1 MGLHLILQLVKDDE
15 GSERKTSALFKSQRE
30 KKKTKQF
37 KSFSNTHIKC
47 KVRSATWELYSDCR
61 EDETLQ
67 ALVSYNTAFHWLVN
81 NFLCCFLSSQLTI
94 GDRLGP
100 ARVRGRVIVHQI
112 KVDLSHHGVQLSSL
126 LPIAVSWEQ
135 LIYDGLSPDQV
146 ITDRGEKK
154 SLGRYRNID
163 LSSQCFLR
171 AQREMRK
178 HRQSH
183 HRVWKHSSC
192 PQTASK

>member
-1 MGLHLILQLVKDDE
+1 M
-15 GSERKTSALFKSQRE
+15 F
-30 KKKTKQF
+30 
-37 KSFSNTHIKC
+37 
-47 KVRSATWELYSDCR
+47 
-61 EDETLQ
+61 
-67 ALVSYNTAFHWLVN
+67 
-81 NFLCCFLSSQLTI
+81 CFLSSQLTI

-112 KVDLSHHGVQLSSL
+112 KVDLSHHGFQLSSL

-163 LSSQCFLR
+163 LSSQRFKGSERNEEAQTIPSQSLETQLLPPNSQQIATDRPGYTHTETNYKEKQMCCFSLTHL
-171 AQREMRK
+171 QMTG
-178 HRQSH
+178 HYG
-183 HRVWKHSSC
+183 
-192 PQTASK
+192 

>member
-1 MGLHLILQLVKDDE
+1 M
-15 GSERKTSALFKSQRE
+15 F
-30 KKKTKQF
+30 
-37 KSFSNTHIKC
+37 
-47 KVRSATWELYSDCR
+47 
-61 EDETLQ
+61 
-67 ALVSYNTAFHWLVN
+67 
-81 NFLCCFLSSQLTI
+81 CFLSSQLTI

-135 LIYDGLSPDQV
+135 LIYDCLSPDQV
-146 ITDRGEKK
+146 VTDRGEKK
-154 SLGRYRNID
+154 SLERYRNID

-183 HRVWKHSSC
+183 HTVWKHSSC
-192 PQTASK
+192 PQQIATDRLGYTHTETNYKEKQMCCFSLTHLHYG

>member
-1 MGLHLILQLVKDDE
+1 M
-15 GSERKTSALFKSQRE
+15 F
-30 KKKTKQF
+30 
-37 KSFSNTHIKC
+37 
-47 KVRSATWELYSDCR
+47 
-61 EDETLQ
+61 
-67 ALVSYNTAFHWLVN
+67 
-81 NFLCCFLSSQLTI
+81 CFLSSQLTI

-192 PQTASK
+192 PQTASKQQQTDQVIHTQKQTIKKSRCVVFLLLTYR

>member
-1 MGLHLILQLVKDDE
+1 M
-15 GSERKTSALFKSQRE
+15 F
-30 KKKTKQF
+30 
-37 KSFSNTHIKC
+37 
-47 KVRSATWELYSDCR
+47 
-61 EDETLQ
+61 
-67 ALVSYNTAFHWLVN
+67 
-81 NFLCCFLSSQLTI
+81 CFLSSQLTI
-94 GDRLGP
+94 RDRLGP

-163 LSSQCFLR
+163 LSSQCFKGSER
-171 AQREMRK
+171 NEEAQTIPS
-178 HRQSH
+178 QSLETQLLPPNSQQIATDRPGYTH
-183 HRVWKHSSC
+183 TETNYKEKQMCCFSLTHLQMTGHYG
-192 PQTASK
+192 

>member
-1 MGLHLILQLVKDDE
+1 M
-15 GSERKTSALFKSQRE
+15 F
-30 KKKTKQF
+30 
-37 KSFSNTHIKC
+37 
-47 KVRSATWELYSDCR
+47 
-61 EDETLQ
+61 
-67 ALVSYNTAFHWLVN
+67 
-81 NFLCCFLSSQLTI
+81 CFLSSQLTI

-154 SLGRYRNID
+154 SFGTLQEYRLV
-163 LSSQCFLR
+163 LSVLFKGSERNEEAQTIPSQSLETQLLPPNSQQIATDRPGYTHTETNYKEKQMCCFSLTHL
-171 AQREMRK
+171 QMTG
-178 HRQSH
+178 HYG
-183 HRVWKHSSC
+183 
-192 PQTASK
+192 

>member
-1 MGLHLILQLVKDDE
+1 M
-15 GSERKTSALFKSQRE
+15 F
-30 KKKTKQF
+30 
-37 KSFSNTHIKC
+37 
-47 KVRSATWELYSDCR
+47 
-61 EDETLQ
+61 
-67 ALVSYNTAFHWLVN
+67 
-81 NFLCCFLSSQLTI
+81 CFLSSQLTI

-163 LSSQCFLR
+163 LSSQCFKGSER
-171 AQREMRK
+171 NEEAQTIPS
-178 HRQSH
+178 QSLETQLLPPNSQQIATDRPGYTH
-183 HRVWKHSSC
+183 TETNYKEKQMCCFSLTHLQMTGHYG
-192 PQTASK
+192 